1 MTIREII
8 EVPDVRLKTI
18 SKPVPAVT
26 DAVRALMD
34 DMMETMQAA
43 RGIGLAAIQIGIPQ
57 RIIVMDL
64 SPSQRAKKEA
74 QEAQEEQA
82 KISTERTGPDRYDLS
97 GLDHEK
103 PRYFVNP
110 EIIWVSEEKAKF
122 QEGCLSVPE
131 FYDDVERPQECKVKF
146 LDYEGKAQE
155 IICRGILAV
164 CIQHEMD
171 HLEGIVF
178 LDHLSRLKRERILA
192 KLRKRAKLKATANKT
207 IANEA
212 QE

>member
-64 SPSQRAKKEA
+64 SPSQRAQKEAQAA
-74 QEAQEEQA
+74 QEAQKEQA
-82 KISTERTGPDRYDLS
+82 KTGTDRTGPDRYDLS

-146 LDYEGKAQE
+146 LDYDGKAQE
-155 IICRGILAV
+155 IMCRGILAV

-192 KLRKRAKLKATANKT
+192 KLRKRAKLKAAD
-207 IANEA
+207 NEA